1 MNTPYDESKPIRP
14 GEELDVVRLEN
25 YLIDHLPSASGPLV
39 VEQFPS
45 GFSNLTYMLR
55 LGDQEYVL
63 RRPPVGN
70 VVKSAHDMGRE
81 YRVLSKLCRVYPPA
95 PEPLLMC
102 EDVHIIGGQ
111 FYVMQRLRGVILRK
125 TNTPDELVATPGL
138 VTTLC
143 ESFIDSFAKLHRLD
157 YQAAGLG
164 DLGKPQ
170 GYVER
175 QVTGWVGRYAK
186 AKTDDYAEME
196 TLGSWL
202 TENMPADAPPALIH
216 NDYKYDNLVLD
227 PRDLSNIIGVLDWEM
242 ATIGDPL
249 MDLGSTL
256 AYWVEPDDPPEEH
269 ARAFG
274 PTMLPGSLT
283 RQQLAERY
291 AQSADIELP
300 DMSFYYAF
308 GLFKLSVIVQQ
319 IYARFAA
326 GKTQDQRFAR
336 LNIMV
341 ETLGKAGLRVVETGE
356 I

>member
-1 MNTPYDESKPIRP
+1 MNPSFDQSVPVRP
-14 GEELDVVRLEN
+14 GEEVDIARLES
-25 YLIDHLPSASGPLV
+25 YLLSHFPGMSGPLV

-45 GFSNLTYMLR
+45 GFSNLTYLLR
-55 LGDQEYVL
+55 LGNQELVF
-63 RRPPVGN
+63 RRPP
-70 VVKSAHDMGRE
+70 VVKSAHDVGHE

-95 PEPLLMC
+95 PDPLLMC
-102 EDVHIIGGQ
+102 ENEQILGYP
-111 FYVMQRLRGVILRK
+111 FFVMQRLRGVILRK
-125 TNTPDELVATPGL
+125 TNTPNELIATPGL

-143 ESFIDSFAKLHRLD
+143 ESFIDSLAQLHRLD
-157 YQAAGLG
+157 YQAAGLEN
-164 DLGKPQ
+164 LGRPT

-175 QVTGWVGRYAK
+175 QVTDWVGRYAK
-186 AKTDDYAEME
+186 ARTDDYSEME
-196 TLGSWL
+196 CLGDWL
-202 TENMPADAPPALIH
+202 AEHLPADVPASLIH

-227 PRDLSNIIGVLDWEM
+227 PRNLSHIIGVLDWEM

-256 AYWVEPDDPPEEH
+256 AYWIEADDPPEEH

-283 RQQLAERY
+283 RAQLTQRY

-326 GKTQDQRFAR
+326 GKTQDRRFAR
-336 LNIMV
+336 MNTVV
-341 ETLGKAGLRVVETGE
+341 ESLGKTGLRVVETGK

>member
-1 MNTPYDESKPIRP
+1 MNATFDQSVPVRP
-14 GEELDVVRLEN
+14 GEELDIARLEA
-25 YLIDHLPSASGPLV
+25 YLLSHLSSVSGPLV

-45 GFSNLTYMLR
+45 GFSNLTYLLR
-55 LGDQEYVL
+55 LGDQELVL

-81 YRVLSKLCRVYPPA
+81 YRVLSKLCRVYSPA

-102 EDVHIIGGQ
+102 ENEQILGYP
-111 FYVMQRLRGVILRK
+111 FYVMQRLHGIILRK
-125 TNTPDELVATPGL
+125 SNTPDELIATPGL

-143 ESFIDSFAKLHRLD
+143 ESFIDSLAQLHRLD
-157 YQAAGLG
+157 YQAAGLEN
-164 DLGKPQ
+164 LGRPA

-186 AKTDDYAEME
+186 AKTDDYVEME
-196 TLGSWL
+196 SLGDWL
-202 TENMPADAPPALIH
+202 AAHLPADTPASLIH

-227 PRDLSNIIGVLDWEM
+227 PRDLSHILGVLDWEM

-256 AYWVEPDDPPEEH
+256 AYWVEANDPPEEH

-283 RQQLAERY
+283 REQLAQRY

-300 DMSFYYAF
+300 DMRFYYAF

-326 GKTQDQRFAR
+326 GKTQDQRFAQ
-336 LNIMV
+336 LNTVV
-341 ETLGKAGLRVVETGE
+341 ESLGKTGQRVVETGE

>member
-1 MNTPYDESKPIRP
+1 MNAAFDESKKVRP
-14 GEELDVVRLEN
+14 GEELDVARLEA
-25 YLIDHLPSASGPLV
+25 YLVSRLPAVSGPLV

-55 LGDQEYVL
+55 LGDQEFVL

-81 YRVLSKLCRVYPPA
+81 YRVLAKLCRVYPPA

-102 EDVHIIGGQ
+102 EDEHIIGSQ
-111 FYVMQRLRGVILRK
+111 FYIMQRLRGVILRK
-125 TNTPDELVATPGL
+125 SNTPSELIATPGL

-143 ESFIDSFAKLHRLD
+143 ESFIDNFARLHRID

-164 DLGKPQ
+164 DLGRPT

-186 AKTDDYAEME
+186 AKTDEYAEME
-196 TLGSWL
+196 SLGDWL
-202 TENMPADAPPALIH
+202 AENMPVDTPPALIH

-227 PRDLSNIIGVLDWEM
+227 PRDMSNIIGVLDWEM
-242 ATIGDPL
+242 ATIGNPL

-256 AYWVEPDDPPEEH
+256 AYWVEPDDPPAEH

-283 RQQLAERY
+283 RGQLAQRY

-326 GKTQDQRFAR
+326 GKTQDRRFAQ
-336 LNIMV
+336 LNAMV
-341 ETLGKAGLRVVETGE
+341 ETLGKAGLRVVETGK

>member
-1 MNTPYDESKPIRP
+1 MNAPFDEPVPIRT
-14 GEELDVVRLEN
+14 GEELDVARLES
-25 YLIDHLPSASGPLV
+25 YLIDRLPATNGPLV

-45 GFSNLTYMLR
+45 GFSNLTYLLR
-55 LGDQEYVL
+55 MGDQEFVL
-63 RRPPVGN
+63 RRPPIGN
-70 VVKSAHDMGRE
+70 AVKSAHDMGRE
-81 YRVLSKLCRVYPPA
+81 YRVLSKLYLVYPPA

-102 EDVHIIGGQ
+102 EDEQILGCH
-111 FYVMQRLRGVILRK
+111 FYVMKRLRGVVLRK
-125 TNTPDELVATPGL
+125 TNTPDELIATPGL

-143 ESFIDSFAKLHRLD
+143 ESFVDNLARLHQLD
-157 YQAAGLG
+157 YQRAGLG
-164 DLGKPQ
+164 DLGRPE

-175 QVTGWVGRYAK
+175 QVNGWVGRYAK
-186 AKTDDYAEME
+186 AKTDLNLAME
-196 TLGSWL
+196 NLGGWL
-202 TENMPADAPPALIH
+202 SENLPAAIPPALIH

-227 PRDLSNIIGVLDWEM
+227 PNDLTNILGVLDWEM
-242 ATIGDPL
+242 ATLGNPL

-256 AYWVEPDDPPEEH
+256 AYWVEPNDPPEQH

-300 DMSFYYAF
+300 DLVFYYAF
-308 GLFKLSVIVQQ
+308 GLFKLAVIVQQ

-326 GKTQDQRFAR
+326 GKTQDQRFAQ
-336 LNIMV
+336 LNLMV
-341 ETLGKAGLRVVETGE
+341 ESLGKTGLRVVETGK